1 MKYLNRKI
9 YIAGHKGM
17 VGSAI
22 SQQLKESG
30 ASNIIT
36 ATSKELNLTNQKK
49 TEDFFSKER
58 PEIVIICAAKVGG
71 ILANNKYRG
80 QFIYNNLQIATNII
94 HASHLSAVK
103 KLIFLGSSCI
113 YPKEAKQ
120 PIKEEYLLS
129 GHLEP
134 TNEPYAIAKIAGV
147 KMCES
152 YYREYNNNFYSIMP
166 CNLFGE
172 NDNYNLKT
180 SHVLPA
186 LIRKFHEAKINKSPS
201 VEIWGS
207 GKPLREFLYTRD
219 LARGVE
225 LCINN
230 VEAKDIYEQD
240 ISHINIGSK
249 DEVSIGELA
258 KIIKKIT
265 NFKGKIEFNKNKPDG
280 TMRKKMNNSRI
291 ESLGFK
297 QNFSFEESIKICY
310 NQAKTQW

>member
-58 PEIVIICAAKVGG
+58 PEVVIICAAKVGG

-297 QNFSFEESIKICY
+297 QNFSLEESIKICY